1 MRLLIRKNLKITQK
15 RLDIA
20 ARYAIISSE
29 RRCKAISR
37 KQKKNRGNEAL
48 RLAILAAALEVL
60 AAMIEFAKTIIDA
73 MNR

>member
-1 MRLLIRKNLKITQK
+1 M
-15 RLDIA
+15 
-20 ARYAIISSE
+20 
-29 RRCKAISR
+29 SR